1 MGEETSRV
9 LQLDSALER
18 QLKLN
23 LQVATT
29 LRESKYP
36 RLESNLP
43 LSYGPAAV
51 GLTLDHHASDAYSR
65 RLEADKE
72 EIGEGT

>member
-18 QLKLN
+18 QLN

-65 RLEADKE
+65 RLEADK
-72 EIGEGT
+72 GGHRRT